1 MDWMYDYRFA
11 YTYFFLHETEGN
23 IQFIVAHYTYNL
35 GFKNMRIWFTYI
47 IFYEQIISTNIKSLK
62 ISVSDTKFLKYAQ
75 M

>member
-1 MDWMYDYRFA
+1 MYDYRFA

-35 GFKNMRIWFTYI
+35 GFKICEYVLQYI
-47 IFYEQIISTNIKSLK
+47 IFYEQIILTNIKSLK